1 MAEPVDKKILKQF
14 VPSNALKAENFEE
27 LASKTFLETVNAGK
41 TIFKEGET
49 DKKAIYVVEGQ
60 VEIAASADKDGDIT
74 TPAGYVVEAG
84 SDKAKH
90 ALANRQPR
98 KQTAIAKTDCKIIRI
113 DSDLLDILLTW
124 DQLSGIEVAEITV
137 DDNNT
142 KTDDEDGDW
151 MTSILQ
157 SKAFLQVP
165 PANIQTM
172 FMRMQEMPVKAG
184 TEIIKQDDDG
194 DYYYIIKQGK
204 CKVTRSSKTGKPL
217 TLATIGVGDA
227 FGEEA
232 LLSDTKRNA
241 NVIME
246 TNGAL
251 MRLSKDDFNELL
263 KEPMLNWLEGK
274 EADELVENKSAVW
287 IDVRMESEHKDSGI
301 PGSINIPL
309 ITLRIKAS
317 SLDPKKKYIVYCDS
331 GRRSSAAAF
340 LLGERGLKVYCLK
353 GGLVERTGD

>member
-14 VPSNALKAENFEE
+14 VPANALKAENFEE
-27 LASKTFLETVNAGK
+27 LSSKTFLETVSAGK
-41 TIFKEGET
+41 TIFKEGDN
-49 DKKAIYVVEGQ
+49 DKKAVYVIEGK
-60 VEIAASADKDGDIT
+60 VEIAPGSAKDEDIT
-74 TPAGYVVEAG
+74 TPAGYIVEGG

-90 ALANRQPR
+90 AIANRQPR
-98 KQTAIAKTDCKIIRI
+98 KQSTIAKTDCKIIRI

-124 DQLSGIEVAEITV
+124 DQLSGIEVAEISADV
-137 DDNNT
+137 EV
-142 KTDDEDGDW
+142 KTNDEEGDW

-157 SKAFLQVP
+157 SKAFLQIP

-172 FMRMQEMPVKAG
+172 FMRMQEMPAKAG
-184 TEIIKQDDDG
+184 TEIIKQDDEG

-251 MRLSKDDFNELL
+251 MRLSKEDFNELL
-263 KEPMLNWLEGK
+263 KEPMLSWLTGE
-274 EADELVENKSAVW
+274 EADVLVKNESAVW
-287 IDVRMESEHKDSGI
+287 VDVRMESEHKDSGI

-317 SLDPKKKYIVYCDS
+317 SLDTKKKYIVYCDS

-340 LLGERGLKVYCLK
+340 LLGERGIEVYCLK